1 MCGII
6 GYKGNKDAVKVVL
19 NGLKR
24 LEYRGYDSWGIAV
37 KDGNIKTAKEVGKIG
52 TVSEE
57 DLKLGSAQIAI
68 AHTRWATH
76 GGVNKINAHPHLSNN
91 KKIAVVHNGIV
102 ENYVKLREF
111 LKEHN
116 FEFYSGTDTEVIPNL
131 IEHFMKSEGDFK
143 EAVTKALAM
152 LEGCFAIV
160 VMHQDY
166 PEIIGARNG
175 SPLVVGKNEGGLF
188 LASDVPAFLD
198 LTNEVCYLDDKEMAV
213 LDEGIKFYDL
223 EGNEKEKE
231 FQFIDWTIEQAEKGN
246 FDHFMLKEIMEQ
258 KETIRKSIEQDDE
271 KILEMAEI
279 IKKAH
284 GVFFVACGT
293 AAYATRVGAYLFSK
307 IAKKHINAV
316 CGSEFPY
323 YKDFLTDKTLM
334 VVVSQSGETAD
345 TIGAVKVAQEKG
357 VKVLSIVNVMG
368 STLMRVADYSF
379 LTNAGPEIGV
389 ASTKATTAQIALL
402 TLLAYACNGG
412 IEEGKEVLKK
422 CIEESR
428 ELFDSNFVERI
439 EKLAD
444 RILGFDD
451 MYVIGRGTNFP
462 VALEAAH
469 KIKEVS
475 YIHAEGMAGGELKH
489 GTIALIDKGTP
500 TMVLV
505 SNDEAK
511 MDIISNAME
520 IKARGGFIIGVAP
533 EDNEIFDYWIKVP
546 DAGEASAIVNLIPA
560 QMLAYFLAVKRK
572 CDPDKPRNLAK
583 SVTVK

>member
-6 GYKGNKDAVKVVL
+6 GYKGSKNAVKVVL

-37 KDGNIKTAKEVGKIG
+37 KDGNIKTVKEVGKIG
-52 TVSEE
+52 AVSEE
-57 DLKLGSAQIAI
+57 DLKLNGQMAI

-76 GGVNKINAHPHLSNN
+76 GGVNQVNAHPHLSNN
-91 KKIAVVHNGIV
+91 KKIAVVHTGIV

-111 LKEHN
+111 LKEKD
-116 FEFYSGTDTEVIPNL
+116 FEFFSGTDTEVIPNL
-131 IEHFMKSEGDFK
+131 IQYFVESGSDFQ
-143 EAVTKALAM
+143 EAVNKTLAM
-152 LEGCFAIV
+152 LDGNFAIV
-160 VMHQDY
+160 VINQDF
-166 PEIIGARNG
+166 PEMIGARNG
-175 SPLVVGKNEGGLF
+175 SPLVVGKNNEGF
-188 LASDVPAFLD
+188 FIASDVPAFLD
-198 LTNEVCYLDDKEMAV
+198 LTNQVSYLDDKEMV
-213 LDEGIKFYDL
+213 VVDREVNFFDL
-223 EGNEKEKE
+223 NGNKLEKE

-246 FDHFMLKEIMEQ
+246 YGHFMMKEIMEQ
-258 KETIRKSIEQDDE
+258 KETIRKSIEQEEE
-271 KILEMAEI
+271 KILEMAKL
-279 IKKAH
+279 IKEAY

-293 AAYATRVGAYLFSK
+293 AAYATRVGGYLFSK
-307 IAKKHINAV
+307 IAKKHVNVV

-345 TIGAVKVAQEKG
+345 TIGAVKVAKEKG
-357 VKVLSIVNVMG
+357 VKILSIVNVMG
-368 STLMRVADYSF
+368 STLMRMADYAF

-412 IEEGKEVLKK
+412 LEEGNEVLKK
-422 CIEESR
+422 CIDESK
-428 ELFDSNFVERI
+428 ELFDEKFVEKI
-439 EKLAD
+439 EKLAEKIMNFKD
-444 RILGFDD
+444 I
-451 MYVIGRGTNFP
+451 YVIGRGTNFP

-500 TMVLV
+500 CVVMV
-505 SNDEAK
+505 SNDETK
-511 MDIISNAME
+511 NDIISNAME
-520 IKARGGFIIGVAP
+520 IKARGGFIIGISP
-533 EDNEIFDYWIKVP
+533 EDNEIFDFWIKVP
-546 DAGEASAIVNLIPA
+546 DVGEASAIVNLIPA

-572 CDPDKPRNLAK
+572 CDPDQPRNLAK

>member
-6 GYKGNKDAVKVVL
+6 GYKGGKNAVKVVL

-37 KDGNIKTAKEVGKIG
+37 KDGNIRTVKDIGKIG
-52 TVSEE
+52 AVSEE
-57 DLKLGSAQIAI
+57 DLKLGSAQMAI
-68 AHTRWATH
+68 AHTRWSTH
-76 GGVNKINAHPHLSNN
+76 GEVNQINAHPHLSNN
-91 KKIAVVHNGIV
+91 KRIAVVHNGIV

-111 LKEHN
+111 LKENN

-131 IEHFMKSEGDFK
+131 IEFFMEEGVSFK
-143 EAVTKALAM
+143 GGVSKALAM
-152 LEGCFAIV
+152 LEGSFAIV
-160 VMHQDY
+160 AMHQDY

-175 SPLVVGKNEGGLF
+175 SPLVVGRNNGGF
-188 LASDVPAFLD
+188 FIASDVPAFLD
-198 LTNEVCYLDDKEMAV
+198 LTNEVCYLDDKEMV
-213 LDEGIKFYDL
+213 IVGEGIDFFDL
-223 EGNEKEKE
+223 SGVKKEKE
-231 FQFIDWTIEQAEKGN
+231 FQFIDWTLEQAEKGN
-246 FDHFMLKEIMEQ
+246 YDHFMLKEIMEQ
-258 KETIRKSIEQDDE
+258 KETIKKSIEQDDK
-271 KILEMAEI
+271 KILEMADL
-279 IKKAH
+279 IKEGY

-293 AAYATRVGAYLFSK
+293 ASYATRIGGYLFSK
-307 IAKKHINAV
+307 IAKKHVNVV

-334 VVVSQSGETAD
+334 IVVSQSGETAD
-345 TIGAVKVAQEKG
+345 TIGAVKVAKEKG

-368 STLMRVADYSF
+368 STLMRMADYSF

-412 IEEGKEVLKK
+412 LEEGKEVLKK
-422 CIEESR
+422 CVEESQ
-428 ELFDSNFVERI
+428 ELFDSKFVDKI
-439 EKLAD
+439 EGLAD
-444 RILGFDD
+444 KIVNYNDI
-451 MYVIGRGTNFP
+451 YVIGRGTNFP

-500 TMVLV
+500 CICMV

-511 MDIISNAME
+511 NDIISNAME
-520 IKARGGFIIGVAP
+520 IKSRGGFIIGISP
-533 EDNEIFDYWIKVP
+533 EDNEIFDFHVKVP
-546 DAGEASAIVNLIPA
+546 DVGEASAIVNLIPA
-560 QMLAYFLAVKRK
+560 QMLAYYLAVKK
-572 CDPDKPRNLAK
+572 GFNPDFPKNLAK
-583 SVTVK
+583 CVTVK